1 MKMIHEIGRA
11 VFLTTEYRTVKAA
24 FLTSTPEEQERR
36 FFYAL
41 MLRSRGRKSLDLC
54 GFQNAQ
60 KTRARKDTFA
70 LDSGAVYCWDNP
82 ITAGSHCIYLERD
95 ITNRLNRYSNDG
107 SITQVWVWA
116 EDRGDGSYDLYI
128 GYA

>member
-11 VFLTTEYRTVKAA
+11 VFLTTEYRTVNAA
-24 FLTSTPEEQERR
+24 FLTSNPEEQERR

-60 KTRARKDTFA
+60 KTRARKDTFSPQIRVLLRNKPLHTAFQPVVRQSRRRVRRAAARPCA
-70 LDSGAVYCWDNP
+70 LPA
-82 ITAGSHCIYLERD
+82 
-95 ITNRLNRYSNDG
+95 
-107 SITQVWVWA
+107 
-116 EDRGDGSYDLYI
+116 
-128 GYA
+128 